1 LEGLIESLKPYLQ
14 QYGYWAVF
22 LAILL
27 EDFGIPAPGE
37 TVLIAGSLLASQGI
51 MHILPLMLVAWS
63 AAVIGDNIGYLIGH
77 FGGRLLILR
86 YGHYFF
92 ITKNRLEYVE
102 HFFRQYGKIV
112 VLVVRFFLLFRQL
125 NGIVAGTAD
134 MGWSPFFRYNALGAA
149 LWVGTWGTLFYF
161 LGQTVNDWGFIFWIL
176 LLPLLILA
184 FLGLKLYR
192 RRRPRR

>member
-92 ITKNRLEYVE
+92 IAKNRLEYVE

-112 VLVVRFFLLFRQL
+112 VLVARFFLLFRQL

-134 MGWSPFFRYNALGAA
+134 MGWLPFFRYNALGAA